1 MSQFNPGQATLE
13 LLGCYDSFME
23 SIDTVCDMGCGNG
36 EDLEWWATRSLEDDD
51 GNAIP
56 LNIKCT
62 GVDLKESL
70 TVAHT
75 YSNITYE
82 RRDFET
88 NTNCNKRYD
97 VIWCNNSFQYALN
110 PLETLKLWN
119 SKLTNG
125 GMLAM
130 TVPSTFEVTARQTVI
145 TQDEYTYHHYTT
157 VNLIHMLAI
166 NGFETAFM
174 KKQSGWISV
183 VAYKTDHEAFDPR
196 TTRWYNL
203 VDKGLLPASA
213 EDCINSYGYLRQDQL
228 TLAWLDGSLYWFGN
242 D

>member
-1 MSQFNPGQATLE
+1 MSQYNPGQETLE
-13 LLGCYDSFME
+13 LLGQYDSFME

-36 EDLEWWATRSLEDDD
+36 EDLEWWATRSLDDD
-51 GNAIP
+51 EGNKIP
-56 LNIKCT
+56 LNIKCV
-62 GVDLKESL
+62 GVDTRESL
-70 TVAHT
+70 TVART
-75 YSNITYE
+75 YKNITYE

-88 NTNCNKRYD
+88 ETKSTNKYD
-97 VIWCNNSFQYALN
+97 VIWCNNAFQYAIN
-110 PLETLKLWN
+110 PVQTLKTWN
-119 SKLTNG
+119 SNMSAG
-125 GMLAM
+125 GMLGM
-130 TVPSTFEVTARQTVI
+130 TVPSTFEVTPRQTII

-174 KKQSGWISV
+174 KKESGWISV
-183 VAYKTDHEAFDPR
+183 VAYKTNHEPFDPR

-203 VDKGLLPASA
+203 VDKGLLPESA

-228 TLAWLDGSLYWFGN
+228 TLAWLDGSLHWFGE